1 MFDFV
6 AELYLDHG
14 TSYWVVIN
22 AQKGIGHR
30 FVSTAQLYTDQI
42 SMLMLNNDWLKI
54 KNLLPLANAWT
65 SLMTRKEEFSET
77 KDLR

>member
-30 FVSTAQLYTDQI
+30 FVSTVHRSNIYVDA
-42 SMLMLNNDWLKI
+42 
-54 KNLLPLANAWT
+54 
-65 SLMTRKEEFSET
+65 E
-77 KDLR
+77 